1 MTTNDKGLI
10 FIVSGPSGCGK
21 STVLHEV
28 FKKRDK
34 LYFSVSA
41 TTREPRLGERDG
53 IEYFFLTHEK
63 FKEMLAHDEF
73 LEHAEYA
80 GNSYGTPRGPVEEKL
95 GEGYDVV
102 MDIEVKGAKQVKDKR
117 PDAVSVFIKPPSLEV
132 LEMRL
137 RGRSTETEEKILE
150 RLETAKIEIEAA
162 KCYDYI
168 VVNDEVDRAAAELLD
183 IMESSKAQAR
193 A

>member
-1 MTTNDKGLI
+1 MNDEGLI

-41 TTREPRLGERDG
+41 TTREPRAGERDG

-63 FKEMLAHDEF
+63 FKEMLSRDEF

-95 GEGYDVV
+95 RSGCDVV
-102 MDIEVKGAKQVKDKR
+102 MDIEVKGAKQVKDRR
-117 PDAVSVFIKPPSLEV
+117 PDAVSVFIKPPSLEE
-132 LEMRL
+132 LETRL

-150 RLETAKIEIEAA
+150 RLKTAKIEIEAA
-162 KCYDYI
+162 KCYDHI
-168 VVNDEVDRAAAELLD
+168 IVNDKVDRAAAELLD
-183 IMESSKAQAR
+183 IMESSKARAR
-193 A
+193 S